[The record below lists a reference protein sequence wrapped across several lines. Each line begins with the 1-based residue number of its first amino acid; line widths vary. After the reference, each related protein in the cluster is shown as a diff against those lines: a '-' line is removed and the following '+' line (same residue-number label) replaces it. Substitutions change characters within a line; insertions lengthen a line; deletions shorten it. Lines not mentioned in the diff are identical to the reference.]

1 MLLNYQYAVYNWGLL
16 VYNTQKY
23 YYEILHI
30 NDIWRRYTQCII
42 KCIDLQ
48 HYMVKYN
55 IIWVY
60 TTIYEFLPQ
69 YMSLFNNYRVYTT
82 LYEYIRQYMSL
93 YNNIWVYTTVYEY
106 CIYNNIWVHTTIF
119 EFIGWYTIVVLQ
131 MSTLIVIVLI
141 FDRFRSDRFVC
152 LICLLIHA
160 TKKNLQNFSSNF
172 LS

>member
-1 MLLNYQYAVYNWGLL
+1 
-16 VYNTQKY
+16 
-23 YYEILHI
+23 
-30 NDIWRRYTQCII
+30 
-42 KCIDLQ
+42 
-48 HYMVKYN
+48 
-55 IIWVY
+55 
-60 TTIYEFLPQ
+60 
-69 YMSLFNNYRVYTT
+69 MSLFNNYRVYTT

-160 TKKNLQNFSSNF
+160 TKKICKIFRVIFCLNSWSSDEHPNWLFSLKKKLSLKSFVVGYMDCVLTIHEKTTVPQTKLNF
-172 LS
+172 LRWARTKIELI